1 MKLVD
6 EMKDEKLGVAI
17 LYNFTKGYQDPVP
30 METYNIVIPLIFNDI
45 FTKEILKHATLE
57 EVIKACLKE
66 DPEFGVN
73 IKKALVDDNDITTK
87 SQGIVVISGLLS
99 FELFN

>member
-30 METYNIVIPLIFNDI
+30 MESYNIVIPLIFNDT
-45 FTKEILKHATLE
+45 FTNSSN
-57 EVIKACLKE
+57 
-66 DPEFGVN
+66 N
-73 IKKALVDDNDITTK
+73 I
-87 SQGIVVISGLLS
+87 SC
-99 FELFN
+99 